1 MRFAKIMAAL
11 TLLTAL
17 FSFITVD
24 TPSIVT
30 AREASRPLPRYN
42 HVIVIVEENHGYKQ
56 IIGNPVAPI
65 INHLAQAYGL
75 ATNYTGVGDPSAPNY
90 VGMIGGSTFGIAD
103 DNPYYTHTINQP
115 SLADQLENAGLTWKG
130 YFQALAY
137 SGYKGICFPVK
148 CDGAPDIS
156 PLYAAKHNGFPYF
169 AHIQNNPRELRKM
182 VPITQLDSDLHSS
195 QLPNFS
201 FIVPDQCHDMHGAP
215 PYCVDDGK
223 SGSVTDNFL
232 IGQGDTYAGTLVKKI
247 TGSSM
252 WSSGNNAIVITW
264 DEGNNAQS
272 RIVTVVITN
281 HGPRA
286 LQDSTPYNHYSLLL
300 TIEKVFGLGCL
311 QNTCDTDTVRPMVLL
326 FAS

>member
-1 MRFAKIMAAL
+1 MRFVKMGVAL
-11 TLLTAL
+11 MLLAVLLSLTTANEWT
-17 FSFITVD
+17 TV
-24 TPSIVT
+24 SAQQV
-30 AREASRPLPRYN
+30 SRPLPRYN
-42 HVIVIVEENHGYKQ
+42 HVLVIMEENHGYEQ
-56 IIGNPVAPI
+56 IIGNPAAPI

-90 VGMIGGSTFGIAD
+90 VGILGGSTFGIAD
-103 DNPYYTHTINQP
+103 DNPYYLHTINKP

-130 YFQALAY
+130 YFGGLAY
-137 SGYKGICFPVK
+137 PGYKGICFPVK

-169 AHIQNNPRELRKM
+169 AHIQNNPQELQKM
-182 VPITQLDSDLHSS
+182 VPITQLDIDLKADH
-195 QLPNFS
+195 LPNFS

-223 SGSVTDNFL
+223 PGSVTDNFL
-232 IGQGDTYAGTLVKKI
+232 VSQGDAYIGTLVKKVMD
-247 TGSSM
+247 SSI
-252 WSSGNNAIVITW
+252 WSNGNNAIVITF

-272 RIVTVVITN
+272 RIVTIVIAN
-281 HGPRA
+281 HGSRG
-286 LQDSTPYNHYSLLL
+286 LRDSTPYNHYSLLL

-311 QNTCDTDTVRPMVLL
+311 QNACDSDTIRPMVLL